1 MILELPAVSDKSFLI
16 TIGDRSVSGL
26 VARDQLVGQH
36 QTPVAN
42 AAATF
47 TSLGSKSGQ
56 AMSIGERPSL
66 AISSPE
72 ASVEISLG
80 ELITNI
86 ASCSIG
92 KLSNIKLSANWM
104 ASSNDNNELNKLY
117 YAVKRLTDLCKELDI
132 AIPVGKD
139 FIYEFDL
146 EN

>member
-1 MILELPAVSDKSFLI
+1 
-16 TIGDRSVSGL
+16 
-26 VARDQLVGQH
+26 
-36 QTPVAN
+36 
-42 AAATF
+42 
-47 TSLGSKSGQ
+47 
-56 AMSIGERPSL
+56 MSIGERPSL

-104 ASSNDNNELNKLY
+104 ASSNDKNELNKLY
-117 YAVKRLTDLCKELDI
+117 YGVRKLTDLCKELDI

-139 FIYEFDL
+139 SLSMNSVWKTNKKNNIVKSPMSLVLSGFSNINNIEDIITPEITEHGRIFL
-146 EN
+146 LHLF